1 MDDAQAP
8 EIPGYDVGRLL
19 GRGGSADVWL
29 AREQRTG
36 RDVALK
42 CFRAAGS
49 IRGSAAITQ
58 EEIRRE
64 IRILSVL
71 DHQHLIRAHDAVR
84 VGEPN
89 GVTALTM
96 DYAAGGSLAQLV
108 AARGRLTVGET
119 VTVLTPIA
127 QALGYLHGKGFT
139 HSDVS
144 PGNVLFTGQGKPML
158 SDVGVARMLGDPG
171 SPGATGTAGF
181 LDPSPVD
188 AVRAGLQPERDVY
201 SAAALGWYCLTG
213 AAPGRTADRPPLS
226 LLVPGVPRELAAA
239 LEAGLNEDRRLRP
252 NALALATAV
261 YRSAEPQPVD
271 LSDAVHPTVL
281 PELLTRRRAAPETK
295 GAGLRTKLQAL
306 RRRLATSRWSALSF
320 TPSSAKPPAV
330 RSKRRSL
337 RQQPPLAE
345 NKGALAAHGKRTVAP
360 GVRQGKHA
368 GGPVAGRRAG
378 IRARALLPA
387 IAAAAAGIWWLSATG
402 HPPWPGAATT
412 GSLPAAA
419 RPAEAA
425 ADGGTRAAAPV
436 DEAPVDEARLR
447 ARSADPAVAV
457 QGLAAL
463 RDHAFSSG
471 RLELLAEVNAPGS
484 AAAAA
489 DQNTAAQLRS
499 SGNRLAGFS
508 SVLAEVAAEE
518 GATQARAVVRVVS
531 ATSGYSTVN
540 ADNSVL
546 ATGEPSRPQPLR
558 LVLVS
563 VDGQWRVSEILATG

>member
-8 EIPGYDVGRLL
+8 EVPGYDVGRLL

-29 AREQRTG
+29 ARERRTG

-42 CFRAAGS
+42 YFRTAGS
-49 IRGSAAITQ
+49 RTRGSAAIT
-58 EEIRRE
+58 EEEMRRE

-71 DHQHLIRAHDAVR
+71 DHQHLISAHDAVR
-84 VGEPN
+84 IGDA
-89 GVTALTM
+89 GGGTALTM
-96 DYAAGGSLAQLV
+96 DYAAGGSLARLV

-158 SDVGVARMLGDPG
+158 SDLGIARMLGDPA
-171 SPGATGTAGF
+171 SPETAGTAGF

-201 SAAALGWYCLTG
+201 SAAALGWFCLTG

-226 LLVPGVPRELAAA
+226 LLVPGVPKELAAA

-252 NALALATAV
+252 NAVALATAV
-261 YRSAEPQPVD
+261 YRSAEPEPVD

-281 PELLTRRRAAPETK
+281 PELLTRRRIAPGTK
-295 GAGLRTKLQAL
+295 GGGIRTKLQAL
-306 RRRLATSRWSALSF
+306 RRRIATSPWSALSF
-320 TPSSAKPPAV
+320 TLSSGMPPAG
-330 RSKRRSL
+330 RSKRQPMG
-337 RQQPPLAE
+337 QQLPPVDKKA
-345 NKGALAAHGKRTVAP
+345 ALVP
-360 GVRQGKHA
+360 QGKHA
-368 GGPVAGRRAG
+368 GRPVAVPHGKHADGHVTGRRT
-378 IRARALLPA
+378 RARTLVRALLPA
-387 IAAAAAGIWWLSATG
+387 IAAAAAGLWWLSAVG
-402 HPPWPGAATT
+402 QPPWSETAAT

-419 RPAEAA
+419 RPTETAS
-425 ADGGTRAAAPV
+425 DGGTGAAAPV
-436 DEAPVDEARLR
+436 DR
-447 ARSADPAVAV
+447 ARQEALAADPAVAV
-457 QGLAAL
+457 EGLAAL

-471 RLELLAEVNAPGS
+471 RLELLADVNAPDS

-489 DQNTAAQLRS
+489 DERIASQLRPT
-499 SGNRLAGFS
+499 GHRLAGFTTT
-508 SVLAEVAAEE
+508 LAEVATEG
-518 GATQARAVVRVVS
+518 GATRDHAVVRLVS

-540 ADNSVL
+540 AENSVL

-563 VDGQWRVSEILATG
+563 VDGQWRVSEILAGQ